1 MGIVQT
7 PSGLATCPY
16 DAEML
21 VWDDP

>member
-7 PSGLATCPY
+7 PSGLATCPH

-21 VWDDP
+21 VGDDP